1 MNFDVADMPSTM
13 MGRVTSLIGGQNGS
27 SSQYFAN
34 SFSLLAFS
42 LVAKDECGKD
52 RYSNGGR

>member
-13 MGRVTSLIGGQNGS
+13 MGRVTSLIGGQNAS

-52 RYSNGGR
+52 RYYNGGR